1 MELSLV
7 LCLPRD
13 EKTVPVA
20 RHIVRH
26 AMREVGVESECVS
39 DVEVALSEACT
50 NVLVHSGPGD
60 EYDVRFDLEDDKC
73 VLRVVDVGRGID
85 ARDLATDGPQLD
97 AERGRGLHL
106 MNALVDRVQ
115 FASRPDRGTVVH
127 LEKNLVFE
135 NTALLGQDQ
144 PSSAS

>member
-13 EKTVPVA
+13 EKTVQVA

-26 AMREVGVESECVS
+26 AMREVGVAAECVS

-60 EYDVRFDLEDDKC
+60 EYDGADE
-73 VLRVVDVGRGID
+73 
-85 ARDLATDGPQLD
+85 
-97 AERGRGLHL
+97 
-106 MNALVDRVQ
+106 
-115 FASRPDRGTVVH
+115 
-127 LEKNLVFE
+127 
-135 NTALLGQDQ
+135 
-144 PSSAS
+144 